1 MGRRGTGRA
10 STRPA
15 TSLPAALQ
23 PRAPLTRAGEGAP
36 GQGAGDVC
44 APLSLPLDGSR
55 GAAPPLRRVACTP
68 RRGRGALGCR
78 SPAPGTGRTRLSAV
92 RLPAPRRVHARPQ
105 SRWERSPSRS
115 AGASS
120 PGAGELCAPLSADA
134 QGAAPTPRTALAQV
148 PGSLDAGGR
157 TEPGRTGCTR
167 REKSASRSR
176 GSPRSPEVPGPGPL
190 PHLPDAA

>member
-1 MGRRGTGRA
+1 MRTPLPTARREQGGGTAVKESSLHPAARPGRPGVPLASARDRAHAAERCPSPRA
-10 STRPA
+10 SAGARE
-15 TSLPAALQ
+15 AAKPLGAQ
-23 PRAPLTRAGEGAP
+23 P
-36 GQGAGDVC
+36 V
-44 APLSLPLDGSR
+44 
-55 GAAPPLRRVACTP
+55 PLR
-68 RRGRGALGCR
+68 
-78 SPAPGTGRTRLSAV
+78 
-92 RLPAPRRVHARPQ
+92 
-105 SRWERSPSRS
+105 
-115 AGASS
+115 GASS

-157 TEPGRTGCTR
+157 TEPGRTGCAR